1 MNIHLNARF
10 SEENAADFDEIVVA
24 TGVSARKAGIEGEN
38 HPSVLSYTDVVLH
51 RKPVGKAVAII
62 GAGGIGFD
70 VATFLGSKPKT
81 TIAAFMKEWGV
92 DTGYLNPGA
101 KQKPEPEAALRE
113 VYLLQRSG
121 GKMGQRL
128 GKTTG
133 WIHRSSLKMK
143 KVKMI
148 SGVSYQYI
156 DDAGLHISVN
166 KKEQTLHVDNIVVCA
181 GQVSENQLFEALKS
195 TGKSV
200 HLIGG
205 AAEAGELDAKRAI
218 AEGTELGLSI

>member
-1 MNIHLNARF
+1 
-10 SEENAADFDEIVVA
+10 
-24 TGVSARKAGIEGEN
+24 
-38 HPSVLSYTDVVLH
+38 
-51 RKPVGKAVAII
+51 
-62 GAGGIGFD
+62 
-70 VATFLGSKPKT
+70 
-81 TIAAFMKEWGV
+81 
-92 DTGYLNPGA
+92 
-101 KQKPEPEAALRE
+101 
-113 VYLLQRSG
+113 
-121 GKMGQRL
+121 MGQRL